1 MTDILV
7 DAAIEECRDRMA
19 RAVEHTKSEFSG
31 IRTGRAA
38 PALVEKLKVDYYGAE
53 VPLQQIAGFHVP
65 EPRTLVITPYEKGPA
80 VIKAIEKAVQSSDLG
95 ITPSNDGSV
104 IRLVVPVLTAE
115 RRKDLAKLAHHRAE
129 EGRVAV
135 RNVRRATRKDLEG
148 LEKDG
153 DLSSDELDRAEK
165 ELDKLTHEY
174 TAEIDRVLAHK
185 EQELLSS

>member
-1 MTDILV
+1 
-7 DAAIEECRDRMA
+7 MA
-19 RAVEHTKSEFSG
+19 RAVEHTKVEFSG

-53 VPLQQIAGFHVP
+53 VPLQQIAGLHVP
-65 EPRTLVITPYEKGPA
+65 EARTLVITPYEKGPA
-80 VIKAIEKAVQSSDLG
+80 VIKAIEKAIQSSDLG

-104 IRLVVPVLTAE
+104 IRLMVPVLTAE

-135 RNVRRATRKDLEG
+135 RNVRRATQEG
-148 LEKDG
+148 SGGPGKGRRSFL
-153 DLSSDELDRAEK
+153 DELDRAEK

>member
-1 MTDILV
+1 
-7 DAAIEECRDRMA
+7 
-19 RAVEHTKSEFSG
+19 
-31 IRTGRAA
+31 
-38 PALVEKLKVDYYGAE
+38 
-53 VPLQQIAGFHVP
+53 
-65 EPRTLVITPYEKGPA
+65 
-80 VIKAIEKAVQSSDLG
+80 
-95 ITPSNDGSV
+95 V

-135 RNVRRATRKDLEG
+135 RNVRRAARKDLET

-153 DLSSDELDRAEK
+153 DLSSDELDRAER

-174 TAEIDRVLAHK
+174 TTEIDRVLAHK